1 MKKSFFTIITLTLLM
16 LLLSTLFPSSLIQAK
31 TFDPPPMDDPAKPWT
46 ITFNE
51 PIESGKGN
59 LQMIYVRSADNKNIE
74 ISYKI
79 SADLE
84 KVTVIPINYYTFGE
98 TYTLV
103 VPKGFKSAHGKE
115 TTEDTT
121 LTFQIEGKVI
131 TEISATSNPLL
142 TNIIV
147 KGMEEISKVD
157 ILSNRLPGEVTL
169 NSVGTHFSKGFLGLQ
184 KGDSLTIQA
193 YDINNTLL
201 ETQYYNVK

>member
-16 LLLSTLFPSSLIQAK
+16 LLLSTLYPSSLIQAK
-31 TFDPPPMDDPAKPWT
+31 TFDPSPMNDPTKPWT

-59 LQMIYVRSADNKNIE
+59 LQRIYVRSADNKNIE
-74 ISYKI
+74 IYYKI

-84 KVTVIPINYYTFGE
+84 KVTVIPINFYTFGE

-121 LTFQIEGKVI
+121 MTFQIEGKVI

-147 KGMEEISKVD
+147 KGTEEISKVD
-157 ILSNRLPGEVTL
+157 VLSNRLPREVTL
-169 NSVGTHFSKGFLGLQ
+169 NSVSTHFSKGFLGLQ